1 MRLKN
6 TIPGL
11 FNFFCDGSEGCVL
24 INADHMRLP
33 VPMWGSMLLVLVS
46 NFESGDS
53 TDHAS
58 CRTHVTTV
66 RIITIRPGCTLS
78 IPVPTTIRFDRASW
92 PQPLWRMKLSFQPDR
107 FGDAMFSE
115 EQANSHKQTAIQTQ
129 TTIQHPHVNDA
140 RPSFDVI
147 QLFEIEST
155 TIEKHFLFRTCS
167 VPNKS

>member
-1 MRLKN
+1 MQTTCACPCPCGVPCCWCSFPISKAE
-6 TIPGL
+6 TPPITP
-11 FNFFCDGSEGCVL
+11 
-24 INADHMRLP
+24 P
-33 VPMWGSMLLVLVS
+33 VGRMLLQ
-46 NFESGDS
+46 
-53 TDHAS
+53 
-58 CRTHVTTV
+58 
-66 RIITIRPGCTLS
+66 CTSLLLDQVEHLIS
-78 IPVPTTIRFDRASW
+78 IPVPTKIRFDRASW
-92 PQPLWRMKLSFQPDR
+92 PQPLWRIKLSFQPDR

-155 TIEKHFLFRTCS
+155 TIEKHLLFRTCS